1 MNYLK
6 TQLKGKLPQEVEAT
20 NLYNCRHS
28 LSLSLC
34 LPFSN
39 RVDIPHIT
47 GLDSLHPTVPAL
59 WCHKHTQAE
68 EYEMEKAGCCRW
80 MVRMSERG
88 YSTAGVIAEVLSVKS
103 TATYDIYA
111 IFFEIFPTVGERLTV
126 STT

>member
-6 TQLKGKLPQEVEAT
+6 TQLKGNYPRKQT
-20 NLYNCRHS
+20 CRHC

-47 GLDSLHPTVPAL
+47 GLDSLHPAVPAL

-68 EYEMEKAGCCRW
+68 EYEMEKAG
-80 MVRMSERG
+80 
-88 YSTAGVIAEVLSVKS
+88 A
-103 TATYDIYA
+103 
-111 IFFEIFPTVGERLTV
+111 VGGW
-126 STT
+126 